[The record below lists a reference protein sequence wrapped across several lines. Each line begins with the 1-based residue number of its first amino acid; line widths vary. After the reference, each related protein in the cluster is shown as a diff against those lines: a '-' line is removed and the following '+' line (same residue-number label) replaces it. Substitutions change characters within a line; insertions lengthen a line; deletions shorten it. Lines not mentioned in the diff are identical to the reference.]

1 MPLPF
6 PNSCQLACAAWLG
19 GGMPHWQ
26 HGKARICLSLFDTIS
41 PQKAVIK
48 LFIFTA
54 FIVPYAPSNAYHHLT
69 LLSQF
74 IQSLV
79 NASQATG
86 NNSLI
91 ILPAR

>member
-19 GGMPHWQ
+19 GGKPHWQ

-41 PQKAVIK
+41 PQKVVIK

-54 FIVPYAPSNAYHHLT
+54 FIVPYALINSYHYLT
-69 LLSQF
+69 LARPINQL
-74 IQSLV
+74 L
-79 NASQATG
+79 T
-86 NNSLI
+86 
-91 ILPAR
+91 LPMQLGIVVQ